1 MAIRIPIISDFD
13 SKGLEKAVKQFEQ
26 LETKGEKAQ
35 FALEKAAAP
44 AGVALLALGGAAAFA
59 TKAAIEDA
67 AAQEQLAGVLERQT
81 GATAE
86 QIAENEK
93 FIDSLSRATAE
104 ERIFLSNI
112 SIRPFPSS
120 LARCMAV

>member
-44 AGVALLALGGAAAFA
+44 AGVHIGQSHVVYWLWPSGG
-59 TKAAIEDA
+59 
-67 AAQEQLAGVLERQT
+67 
-81 GATAE
+81 
-86 QIAENEK
+86 
-93 FIDSLSRATAE
+93 
-104 ERIFLSNI
+104 
-112 SIRPFPSS
+112 
-120 LARCMAV
+120 C